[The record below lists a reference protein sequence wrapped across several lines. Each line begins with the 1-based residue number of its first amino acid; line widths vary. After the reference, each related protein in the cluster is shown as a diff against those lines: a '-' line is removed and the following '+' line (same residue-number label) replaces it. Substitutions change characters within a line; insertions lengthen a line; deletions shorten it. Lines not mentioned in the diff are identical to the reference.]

1 MKSHN
6 YSHCIALRTL
16 AQKHIGRMAGAAAA
30 TLVLTLMGC
39 SSAPQT
45 EHWTLFNNAPTAAP
59 VGKNAKIVV
68 YRKSIE
74 RDPSTTDHSPANI
87 YVDGNYIASLL
98 PMASTEVLLCPG
110 LHRVSARNNLPA
122 SALGDKTANSTEEQL
137 LGGAVK
143 YFMVQYATDAT
154 PKMFPVMAEQA
165 AKDMAG
171 MRQQIHTLS
180 RVSTPKCI

>member
-98 PMASTEVLLCPG
+98 PMASTEVLVCPG
-110 LHRVSARNNLPA
+110 QHRLSARANL
-122 SALGDKTANSTEEQL
+122 SAGVLGDKTVDSMGQELAS
-137 LGGAVK
+137 GSIK
-143 YFMVQYATDAT
+143 YFMVQYGEDAT
-154 PKMFPVMAEQA
+154 PRLFPVMPEQA
-165 AKDMAG
+165 VKDLSG
-171 MRQQIHTLS
+171 MRRQVHTLP
-180 RVSTPKCI
+180 RVKTPAC